1 MSFFSSRLKELRKLY
16 GLKQDDLA
24 KLLGVSRPVISHYES
39 GNQEPSLEIIDTLS
53 KIFNVSTSCFV
64 KPIQTQTAIFDY
76 YPYYEM
82 AFTPY
87 VLSNQSHLLNY
98 SFNTTNNSEDCVN
111 ETSSGSIHFECGLH
125 PLGYYNEDEDDG
137 YMPCCNFIILYNDTG
152 DLENALLNQTI
163 HLFNFLYIIHKELHI
178 LDKPFDIPYYDIY
191 NRYYFKKRDNEIV
204 SLKFSSQTGKIVL
217 TSDNDYILERD
228 NRMYQNLSFWF
239 DRDKKERL
247 KFAQDCYKHLIQ
259 KKLHVPESE
268 LNFEPNLTKLQP
280 FRL

>member
-125 PLGYYNEDEDDG
+125 PLGYYNEDKDDG
-137 YMPCCNFIILYNDTG
+137 YMSCCNFIILYNDTG
-152 DLENALLNQTI
+152 DLENAFLNQTI

-191 NRYYFKKRDNEIV
+191 NRYYFKKRNDEIV
-204 SLKFSSQTGKIVL
+204 VLEFSSQTGKIIL
-217 TSDNDYILERD
+217 TSDNHCILKRD
-228 NRMYQNLSFWF
+228 SRMYQNLSFWF

-247 KFAQDCYKHLIQ
+247 KFAQDYYKHLIQ
-259 KKLHVPESE
+259 KKLHTPESK
-268 LNFEPNLTKLQP
+268 LNFEPNFTKLQP